1 MAHLQDLEELLSS
14 IHSTEIRAYMR
25 EAVSCYMAGAY
36 RACIVLTFISLF
48 DDITKKLTELGKIN
62 KKARA
67 LSQEVEKRK
76 NEQDVFESYLLDQL
90 KASNLIPA
98 IDHEFYE
105 ILKKLRNKSAHPS
118 GHLCSAEE
126 ARFVMFEAI
135 SRFMKYPNFSTTQ
148 ICDEI
153 LARIN
158 DENFF
163 PSNLITHTAE
173 VVKKEIES
181 VHEDAI
187 PYLIEKIIDKY
198 SSSDSRTSRNCEFF
212 INGLAKP
219 GEQKIC
225 KEIRTRLI
233 DKKITNTHFHPVI
246 FSAICAN
253 AKVIEGIHSVTLAR
267 IKPILSQAI
276 TSRNLADKE
285 TLYNHPTA
293 FFRSL
298 IIAGNSDLIINELKT
313 ELNSYLDK
321 FPYSKPFLK
330 LALPQA
336 ALYDIVLKGL
346 LTLAGSSTFT
356 TANSFAE
363 HIEELDEIIG
373 DTIRDSDSFEMIAR
387 IDDAAETGA
396 WGSIRI
402 RNANFLK
409 LPRIREK
416 AAKFALNEPSAA
428 EALCS
433 TINKYR
439 GKFLNELTTRLQE
452 PAA

>member
-14 IHSTEIRAYMR
+14 IHSIEIRAYMR

-48 DDITKKLTELGKIN
+48 DDITKKLNELGKIN
-62 KKARA
+62 KKART
-67 LSQEVEKRK
+67 LSQEVEKRR

-90 KASNLIPA
+90 KATNLIPT

-135 SRFMKYPNFSTTQ
+135 SRFMKNPNFSTTQ

-153 LARIN
+153 LAKIN

-163 PSNLITHTAE
+163 PSNFITHTAE

-187 PYLIEKIIDKY
+187 PYLIEKILDKY
-198 SSSDSRTSRNCEFF
+198 SSSDPKTSRNCEYF
-212 INGLAKP
+212 INGLAKL

-225 KEIRTRLI
+225 QEIKARLI
-233 DKKITNTHFHPVI
+233 DKKITSTQFHPII

-253 AKVIEGIHSVTLAR
+253 AKVLDDIHSVTLAR
-267 IKPILSQAI
+267 IKPILAQAI
-276 TSRNLADKE
+276 TTRNLADKE

-293 FFRSL
+293 FFRAIIISGNTQL
-298 IIAGNSDLIINELKT
+298 IVNELKIA
-313 ELNSYLDK
+313 LASYLDK

-330 LALPQA
+330 SGLPQA
-336 ALYDIVLKGL
+336 SLYEIVIKSLIA
-346 LTLAGSSTFT
+346 LAGSSTFT

-363 HIEELDEIIG
+363 HIEELDEVIG
-373 DTIRDSDSFEMIAR
+373 ETILDSDSFEIIAR
-387 IDDAAETGA
+387 IDNAAETGA

-402 RNANFLK
+402 RNANFVK
-409 LPRIREK
+409 LPKIREK
-416 AAKFALNEPSAA
+416 ALKYAQNETSTAK
-428 EALCS
+428 ALCS

-439 GKFLNELTTRLQE
+439 DKFLDDLISRLQE
-452 PAA
+452 QIT